1 MRTQSNFQQVPCTY
15 IFISYRIMRLNH
27 NRLSLG
33 LIESG
38 ESGEEAAIRKLKEET
53 GWHGEGTWAE
63 FQLLSLFG
71 AKIFSLWLTVTHCTR
86 ALGCDPAL
94 TSATVRY
101 ATVKVRRH
109 KSLDIFVIWPSL
121 RFFYQIN
128 GDSLENKSTTPVG
141 VNEQGEHIDL
151 IMIPLSE
158 IQDRLTSKLLSFIA

>member
-1 MRTQSNFQQVPCTY
+1 
-15 IFISYRIMRLNH
+15 MRLNH

-109 KSLDIFVIWPSL
+109 KSLDIFVI
-121 RFFYQIN
+121 
-128 GDSLENKSTTPVG
+128 
-141 VNEQGEHIDL
+141 
-151 IMIPLSE
+151 
-158 IQDRLTSKLLSFIA
+158 